1 MDATNP
7 LESTNQN
14 GDQTW
19 HDRSAEAAVLE
30 LATRPET
37 GLTSEEVQ
45 ERQKRYGF
53 NELREKPLP
62 TFWELLGR
70 QLKDFIV
77 LLLLA
82 AAVISALLG
91 DWLEAAVIMLIVVL
105 NAALGVIQESK
116 AEASLAALKKM
127 AAPESQV
134 LRGGIRLSIPAREL
148 VPGDIVFV
156 EAGNYVPADIRL
168 LESVNL
174 RVEEAALTGE
184 SQPVQKN
191 AAAVL
196 PENAALGDRKNMLFA
211 ATLVSYGRGHGV
223 VTATGMQTQIGK
235 IADMLQSV
243 EDSKTPLQEKLD
255 KLGKTLATAALLICG
270 LVFLLGLVR
279 SGVFSQGFTEASM
292 SAVLESFM
300 IAVGL
305 AIAAVPEGL
314 SAVVTISLALG
325 MREMIKRHALIRRL
339 QAVETLGSITVIC
352 SDKTGT
358 LTENRMT
365 VTVVD
370 MASHVLDFMHEAE
383 CGTIRSMQEVLQVE
397 APDED
402 QLRMLWE
409 CPTLLHTLAGG
420 ALCNDAILEPHP
432 EKEERFVMI
441 GDPTEGALIVAA
453 ARVGLTRKLLTEALP
468 RVAEVPFDSERKRM
482 TTAHRLPERREDLH
496 EAVREL
502 WSWGP
507 DTDARYL
514 AYTKGSVDGLLTIA
528 DKLFVEGEVVPLD
541 AEWRQRIETANAR
554 MAEQGVRVLGVAFR
568 TLAEL
573 PEELK
578 AADVENGM
586 IFVGMVGM
594 IDPARPEVKDAVALC
609 KSAGIRPIMITGDHP
624 LTARHIAEDLGISTN
639 GKALTGADLESLSD
653 AELEEVVRDVSIF
666 ARVSPEHK
674 LRIVQALQ
682 NNGEIVAMTG
692 DGVNDAPAL
701 KKADIGVA
709 MGITGTDV
717 AKGTADMVL
726 TDDNYASIVAAV
738 EQGRVIY
745 ANIRKFVFFMLSTNL
760 TEIMVIFVAVLLRLP
775 MPLTVIQLLTL
786 NLLTDGFPALA
797 LAVEKGEPGVMR
809 RPPRPKNE
817 PIIKKSL
824 AVGLTIQ
831 TVCQTAV
838 ALTAFLLG
846 LWWHPGAALPP
857 GQNPLLVLL
866 RFNWAGV
873 DVQTAETMAFITLAL
888 CELFRAYTVRSERLS
903 VFQLGLF
910 SNRAMQPAFL
920 LSLVI
925 LLSVALVTFLQPV
938 FNTHYLAAREW
949 AVVLGLAIIPA
960 VVEEITKFF
969 LRRTG

>member
-1 MDATNP
+1 M
-7 LESTNQN
+7 SQN
-14 GDQTW
+14 W
-19 HDRSAEAAVLE
+19 HDKKLDEAIAE
-30 LATRPET
+30 LAAKPAT
-37 GLTSEEVQ
+37 GLTLGEVQ

-91 DWLEAAVIMLIVVL
+91 DWLEAGVIMLIVVL
-105 NAALGVIQESK
+105 NATLGVVQESK

-134 LRGGIRLSIPAREL
+134 LRDGIRLSIPAREL
-148 VPGDIVFV
+148 VPGDIVYV

-174 RVEEAALTGE
+174 RVEEATLTGE
-184 SQPVQKN
+184 SVPVQKS
-191 AAAVL
+191 AALVL
-196 PENAALGDRKNMLFA
+196 SENAALGDRKNMLFA

-223 VTATGMQTQIGK
+223 VVATGMETQIGM

-243 EDSKTPLQEKLD
+243 DDGKTPLQNKLD
-255 KLGKTLATAALLICG
+255 KLGKTLAIAALLVCG
-270 LVFLLGLVR
+270 LVFLLGLAR
-279 SGVFSQGFTEASM
+279 SGVFTQGFTKASTA
-292 SAVLESFM
+292 AVLESFM

-325 MREMIKRHALIRRL
+325 MREMIKRHALIRKL

-370 MASHVLDFMHEAE
+370 MASHILDFTHEAE
-383 CGTIRSMQEVLQVE
+383 YGAIRSLQEVLQVE
-397 APDED
+397 APDEK
-402 QLRMLWE
+402 QLEMLRA

-420 ALCNDAILEPHP
+420 TLCNDAIIEPHP

-441 GDPTEGALIVAA
+441 GDPTEGALVVAA
-453 ARVGLTRKLLTEALP
+453 ARMGLTKKLLMEALP
-468 RVAEVPFDSERKRM
+468 REAEVPFDSERKRM
-482 TTAHRLPERREDLH
+482 TTAHRLPDKREDLH

-502 WSWGP
+502 WSWGV
-507 DTDARYL
+507 DEEARYL
-514 AYTKGSVDGLLTIA
+514 AYTKGSVDGLLDIA
-528 DKLFVEGEVVPLD
+528 DKLYVEGRVVPL
-541 AEWRQRIETANAR
+541 ESQWRERIEAANAH
-554 MAEQGVRVLGVAFR
+554 MAEQGVRVLGLAYR

-573 PEELK
+573 PDELK
-578 AADVENGM
+578 ADDVETGM
-586 IFVGMVGM
+586 TFVGMVGM

-639 GKALTGADLESLSD
+639 GKALTGAEVEKLPDS
-653 AELEEVVRDVSIF
+653 ELEQVVKDVSIF

-682 NNGEIVAMTG
+682 NNGEVVAMTG

-717 AKGTADMVL
+717 AKSTADMVL

-760 TEIMVIFVAVLLRLP
+760 TEIMVIFVAALLRLP
-775 MPLTVIQLLTL
+775 LPLTVIQLLTL

-797 LAVEKGEPGVMR
+797 LAVEKGEPQVMQ

-817 PIIKKSL
+817 PIIKKSMRI
-824 AVGLTIQ
+824 GLTIQ

-838 ALTAFLLG
+838 ALGAFLLG

-857 GQNPLLVLL
+857 GQSPLLTLL
-866 RFNWAGV
+866 RFNWTGV

-920 LSLVI
+920 VSLVV
-925 LLSVALVTFLQPV
+925 LLSVVNVPFLQPV
-938 FNTHYLAAREW
+938 FNTHFLAAREW
-949 AVVLGLAIIPA
+949 MVVLGLAVIPA
-960 VVEEITKFF
+960 IVEEITKFF
-969 LRRTG
+969 LRRSGN